1 MAKKNKKEF
10 VVKTKFI
17 FKGTFT
23 IKASDYEEACE
34 LVEKNCGLVL
44 GRDIY
49 TALPDDVCVDW
60 EFDAHSDKIVGDEL
74 TEEEYY

>member
-1 MAKKNKKEF
+1 
-10 VVKTKFI
+10 VRL
-17 FKGTFT
+17 

-60 EFDAHSDKIVGDEL
+60 EFDAHSDKIVGE
-74 TEEEYY
+74 